1 MEEELAS
8 ALAERLALGGFTN
21 WELKA
26 FTNSLW
32 KSVMYFKD
40 FTVQNYKSYFE
51 PQTIRLDQGINLVI
65 GKNNAGKTA
74 LLEAISLDFKDQF
87 HRSLKSLPDK
97 DLFGKNETD
106 RRSVVRFEFIVSSHK
121 LWRFLMTYEGEIAI
135 PLSRDILSDD
145 TSIGFED
152 DNVLSRDEILDKF
165 ESWISGTDTF
175 SFCMMKKGGSSVF
188 EPLKFPDDYPFPSDF
203 GTCCMVKPN
212 PDREKLE
219 FYYKPVITNGEFYY
233 AHYTNYT
240 ERENLFPG
248 IMVSTNFKD
257 RIYRFHAERFSAH
270 TCSIDAD
277 IHLRPDASNLPK
289 VINELPGRFGSYAF
303 KEFNTL
309 VHEIFPEIYEAGAE
323 SATTPDKA
331 LSVWLWPESS
341 EGRRDDLKRHLK
353 DCGNGIGQVLGILYV
368 LVTSEFPRVIIIDE
382 PTSFLHSTAVRK
394 LMEILSRYPRHQFV
408 VATHSAVAINAVN
421 VSTITRVSQEDGV
434 SRLEPVEYGG
444 EYGFQ
449 GWTVEEILTDVMG
462 LADTRSKVYRS
473 AIRNFETA
481 LDEENGKSAKKS
493 YDLLDKMLHPQ
504 NHLRKLLNLQMVTLE
519 GREE

>member
-1 MEEELAS
+1 
-8 ALAERLALGGFTN
+8 
-21 WELKA
+21 
-26 FTNSLW
+26 
-32 KSVMYFKD
+32 MYFKN

-97 DLFGKNETD
+97 DRFGKNETD
-106 RRSVVRFEFIVSSHK
+106 RNSVVRFEFIVSSQE
-121 LWRFLMTYEGEIAI
+121 LRRFLMTYEGEIGI
-135 PLSRDILSDD
+135 PQPDFVENIDDYELSD
-145 TSIGFED
+145 ED
-152 DNVLSRDEILDKF
+152 LDKLN
-165 ESWISGTDTF
+165 SWIFGTAL
-175 SFCMMKKGGSSVF
+175 SFDMKKGGTSGF
-188 EPLKFPDDYPFPSDF
+188 ETLKFPEDYPFRSKL

-212 PDREKLE
+212 SDRQKLE
-219 FYYKPVITNGEFYY
+219 SDFKSDTGTYGTTIRNTTK
-233 AHYTNYT
+233 
-240 ERENLFPG
+240 RENLFPNL
-248 IMVSTNFKD
+248 MVSTNFKD
-257 RIYRFHAERFSAH
+257 RIYRFHAERFRAH
-270 TCSIDAD
+270 TCPIDAD

-289 VINELPGRFGSYAF
+289 VINELPGRFGSYVF

-394 LMEILSRYPRHQFV
+394 LMEILSRHPRHQFV

-434 SRLEPVEYGG
+434 SRLEPVEYDG

-462 LADTRSKVYRS
+462 LADTRSKLYRS

-481 LDEENGKSAKKS
+481 LDEEDGKSAKES

-519 GREE
+519 GGEE